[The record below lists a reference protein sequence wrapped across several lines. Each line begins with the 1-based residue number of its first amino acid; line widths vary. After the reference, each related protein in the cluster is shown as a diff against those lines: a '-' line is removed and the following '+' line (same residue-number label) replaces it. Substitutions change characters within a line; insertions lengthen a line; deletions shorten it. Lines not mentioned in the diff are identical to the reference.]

1 MPCVRGRRC
10 RPQRA
15 GCARCARVRGERAN
29 RHTAL
34 ADAEE
39 RAQVAVARRVK
50 NDALAEF
57 VMGDPFAG
65 LELSLYFHAPTSGD
79 PQMEQ
84 ASRLAAFAEQDLL
97 RILVGLAPQNA
108 AEREQL
114 SLCGVPRSATRPSRW
129 RDET

>member
-1 MPCVRGRRC
+1 MRSVRESL
-10 RPQRA
+10 A
-15 GCARCARVRGERAN
+15 ANRAN

-34 ADAEE
+34 TDAEK
-39 RAQVAVARRVK
+39 RTQVAVACRIK
-50 NDALAEF
+50 NYALAEF

-97 RILVGLAPQNA
+97 RIFVGLAPQNA
-108 AEREQL
+108 AEREQAVAMRCRAAPL
-114 SLCGVPRSATRPSRW
+114 NRVGGGMKLDPS
-129 RDET
+129 ET